1 MDEAELLGDRIA
13 IISNGRLQCA
23 GTALFLKNAFAEGS
37 NLTIVKSADLVQ
49 RVLASTEHDLIQLD
63 DETNLIRNK
72 TRQELINFIQQFVP
86 KAYLKDETL
95 REFKFIIPLIER
107 SSPEFWN
114 LFNNLERNYEQ
125 LKVDSFGKFLY

>member
-13 IISNGRLQCA
+13 IISNGQLQCA

-37 NLTIVKSADLVQ
+37 DLTVVKNVDLVQ
-49 RVLASTEHDLIQLD
+49 RLLESTEHDLIQLEEAITKQNRD
-63 DETNLIRNK
+63 D
-72 TRQELINFIQQFVP
+72 LINFVQKFVP

-95 REFKFIIPLIER
+95 REYKFIIPLIER

-125 LKVDSFGKFLY
+125 LKIDSFGKFLH

>member
-13 IISNGRLQCA
+13 IISNGQLQCA

-37 NLTIVKSADLVQ
+37 NLTVVKNVDLVQ
-49 RVLASTEHDLIQLD
+49 RLLESTEHDLIQLEEAITKPNRD
-63 DETNLIRNK
+63 D
-72 TRQELINFIQQFVP
+72 LINFVQKFVP

-95 REFKFIIPLIER
+95 REYKFIIPLIER

-125 LKVDSFGKFLY
+125 LKIDSFGKFLH